1 MGAGTGE
8 INDISINT
16 SRIISNF
23 NHGILHTYG
32 TNFRVSQ
39 CTIAGNG
46 QQTSNTY
53 DGIQVAAGIS
63 DFYITSNKIGT
74 AGTAPTPQQRFGVNV
89 LAGASDRYK
98 ITDNDVNGNIT
109 PPYIT
114 DAGTGVNKDVSGNIP
129 GPQSA
134 GGINAPQTAAVALT
148 ANALEQVCLA
158 TTVAANSL
166 LPGTVIRLVAVG
178 TATQTAAITTSTLR
192 VRIGAV
198 GSGIGGV
205 IAATAASA
213 SPAVIR
219 TTVGFWWEA
228 IITIYS
234 IGAGG
239 TAIGNCEVRGNFYQG
254 GAANVTAGIV
264 TPVTIDTTLVR
275 DIVLTHQASV
285 ATMSAVTIRS
295 QVCEI
300 VRP

>member
-1 MGAGTGE
+1 
-8 INDISINT
+8 
-16 SRIISNF
+16 
-23 NHGILHTYG
+23 
-32 TNFRVSQ
+32 VSQ

-53 DGIQVAAGIS
+53 DGIQIAAGIS

-89 LAGASDRYK
+89 VAGASDRYK
-98 ITDNDVNGNIT
+98 ITDNDVNGNLT
-109 PPYIT
+109 APFIT
-114 DAGTGVNKDVSGNIP
+114 DAGTGSNKDVFGNIP

-134 GGINAPQTAAVALT
+134 GGINAAQTAAVALV
-148 ANALEQVCLA
+148 ANTTEQVCLA

-166 LPGTVIRLVAVG
+166 LPGTVIRIVAVG
-178 TATQTAAITTSTLR
+178 TATTTAVAHTSTLR
-192 VRIGAV
+192 VRVGAV
-198 GSGIGGV
+198 GSGIGGA
-205 IAATAASA
+205 IAATSA
-213 SPAVIR
+213 STTPLVAR

-239 TAIGNCEVRGNFYQG
+239 TAIGNCEVRGNLYQA
-254 GAANVTAGIV
+254 GAANVTAGII
-264 TPVTIDTTLVR
+264 TPVTIDTTLAR
-275 DIVLTHQASV
+275 DIVLTHQASL
-285 ATMSAVTIRS
+285 ATMTAVNIRS